1 MDANTNPRDV
11 LPVNR
16 WTTKQEVRKQM
27 WEQQSW
33 STRYDLVTPTEDKL
47 DQSLLFLTRDMGLD
61 DALEPFRIF
70 VSERALALFNQVT
83 WMGKEYVE
91 ASNEARI
98 AYEAANGLNGRY
110 QGIVC
115 AVIHLR
121 SATAIAANVAVKKA
135 LGECGQTY
143 DIYSDVRSQE
153 GLVLAEKLINVLR
166 SEGLL

>member
-1 MDANTNPRDV
+1 MDANTDPRDV

-27 WEQQSW
+27 WERQSW

-70 VSERALALFNQVT
+70 VSERALSLFNQVT

-91 ASNEARI
+91 ALQEHR
-98 AYEAANGLNGRY
+98 RR
-110 QGIVC
+110 C
-115 AVIHLR
+115 ASTPLR
-121 SATAIAANVAVKKA
+121 SSYRCECC
-135 LGECGQTY
+135 GEKG
-143 DIYSDVRSQE
+143 SRRVRPEVRQ
-153 GLVLAEKLINVLR
+153 LP
-166 SEGLL
+166 

>member
-1 MDANTNPRDV
+1 MDANTDPRDV

-27 WEQQSW
+27 WERQSW

-70 VSERALALFNQVT
+70 VSERALSLFNQVT

-91 ASNEARI
+91 ASNEAKQ
-98 AYEAANGLNGRY
+98 AYEEANGLNGRY
-110 QGIVC
+110 KSIVG
-115 AVIHLR
+115 AVLQLR
-121 SATAIAANVAVKKA
+121 FAAATAAKVAVKKA
-135 LGECGQTY
+135 LGEGGQRY
-143 DIYSDVRSQE
+143 DNFHDVKRQE
-153 GLVLAEKLINVLR
+153 GLILAEKLINVLQ

>member
-1 MDANTNPRDV
+1 MDANTDPRDV

-27 WEQQSW
+27 WERQSW

-70 VSERALALFNQVT
+70 VSERALSLFNQVT

-91 ASNEARI
+91 ASNEAK
-98 AYEAANGLNGRY
+98 
-110 QGIVC
+110 Q
-115 AVIHLR
+115 
-121 SATAIAANVAVKKA
+121 ATALMVVTRASSA
-135 LGECGQTY
+135 LCFN
-143 DIYSDVRSQE
+143 SASQQ
-153 GLVLAEKLINVLR
+153 LPLR
-166 SEGLL
+166 MLR